1 MAEEDDSGQ
10 EKTEEASSRK
20 IEKAREEGQIPR
32 SRDLTTTVVLLL
44 ATIGLYVFADFMA
57 DKIIGITRSSFV
69 IPRETIFDTNAMIGL
84 LAAAIYD
91 GLFSI
96 APLMAVLVIASIAGP
111 IALGG
116 FIFSGK
122 AIAPQLNRMDP
133 LAGIKRMFSMNS
145 LIELL
150 KSVAKVSLILWATIL
165 ILQMYAQEMF
175 RMSDEPV
182 GDAIIHS
189 LDISIF
195 ATILLSVTTIAIAA
209 IDIPIQIYQYNK
221 KLKMSRQDLKDESK
235 DTDGKPEVK
244 GRIRQLQRE
253 MAQRRMMGNVP
264 QADVVITNP
273 EHFSVALRYDPETM
287 DVPIMLAKGGD
298 HMAMKIREI
307 ANAHKI
313 EIIQSPVLA
322 RAIFYTTDA
331 DEEIPA
337 GLYLAVAQVLAY
349 VFQLRNY
356 RKGKGDRPQYPR
368 NINVPR
374 DMRYDAKGKLDN

>member
-10 EKTEEASSRK
+10 EKTEEASARK

-32 SRDLTTTVVLLL
+32 SRDLTTTAVLLL
-44 ATIGLYVFADFMA
+44 ATIGLYIFAGFMA
-57 DKIIGITRSSFV
+57 DKIIGITRASFV

-84 LAAAIYD
+84 LVAAIYD

-96 APLMAVLVIASIAGP
+96 APLMAVLLIASIAGP

-122 AIAPQLNRMDP
+122 AMAPQLSRMNP
-133 LAGIKRMFSMNS
+133 VAGIKRMFSMNS

-150 KSVAKVSLILWATIL
+150 KSIAKVALILWATIL
-165 ILQMYAQEMF
+165 ILQYYAQDMF
-175 RMSDEPV
+175 RMSDEPI

-195 ATILLSVTTIAIAA
+195 ATILLSVTTILIAA

-221 KLKMSRQDLKDESK
+221 KLKMSRQDQKDEAK

-273 EHFSVALRYDPETM
+273 EHFSVALRYDPEKM
-287 DVPIMLAKGGD
+287 DVPVMLAKGGD
-298 HMAMKIREI
+298 HVAMKIREI

-322 RAIFYTTDA
+322 RAIFYTTDV
-331 DEEIPA
+331 DEEIPS

-349 VFQLRNY
+349 VFQLRNF
-356 RKGKGDRPQYPR
+356 RKGKGDKPMYPR

-374 DMRYDAKGKLDN
+374 DMRYDAKGKLE

>member
-69 IPRETIFDTNAMIGL
+69 IPRATIFDTNAMIGL

-133 LAGIKRMFSMNS
+133 IAGLKRMFSMNS

-150 KSVAKVSLILWATIL
+150 KSVAKVALILWATVL

-175 RMSDEPV
+175 RMSDETV
-182 GDAIIHS
+182 GNAIIHS

-221 KLKMSRQDLKDESK
+221 KLKMSRQDLKDEAK

-264 QADVVITNP
+264 QADVIITNP
-273 EHFSVALRYDPETM
+273 EHFSVALRYDPESM

-374 DMRYDAKGKLDN
+374 DMQYDAKGKLDN

>member
-10 EKTEEASSRK
+10 EKTEEASARK

-32 SRDLTTTVVLLL
+32 SRDLTTTAVLML
-44 ATIGLYVFADFMA
+44 AAIGLYIFAGFMA
-57 DKIIGITRSSFV
+57 DRIIGLTRASFV
-69 IPRETIFDTNAMIGL
+69 ISRAAIFDPNAMIGT

-91 GLFSI
+91 GLISI
-96 APLMAVLVIASIAGP
+96 APLMAILLVASIAGP

-116 FIFSGK
+116 FIFSSK
-122 AIAPQLNRMDP
+122 AMMPQLSRMNP
-133 LAGIKRMFSMNS
+133 IAGIKRMFSMHS
-145 LIELL
+145 VIELL
-150 KSVAKVSLILWATIL
+150 KSLGKVGLILWVTIL
-165 ILQMYAQEMF
+165 LLKFYAQDMY
-175 RMSDEPV
+175 RLSDESV
-182 GDAIIHS
+182 GNAIIHS
-189 LDISIF
+189 LEISILAVIALSA
-195 ATILLSVTTIAIAA
+195 ATILIAA
-209 IDIPIQIYQYNK
+209 IDVPIQIYQYNK
-221 KLKMSRQDLKDESK
+221 KLKMSRQDLKDEAK
-235 DTDGKPEVK
+235 DTEGKPEVK

-273 EHFSVALRYDPETM
+273 EHFSVALRYDPEKM

-298 HMAMKIREI
+298 HVAMKIREI

-313 EIIQSPVLA
+313 DIIQSPVLA
-322 RAIFYTTDA
+322 RAIFYTTDI

-356 RKGKGDRPQYPR
+356 RKGRGDRPQYPR

-374 DMRYDAKGKLDN
+374 EMRYDAKGKLDN

>member
-10 EKTEEASSRK
+10 EKTEEASARK

-32 SRDLTTTVVLLL
+32 SRDLTTTAVLLL
-44 ATIGLYVFADFMA
+44 ATIGLYIFAGFMA
-57 DKIIGITRSSFV
+57 DKIIGITRASFV

-84 LAAAIYD
+84 LVAAIYD

-96 APLMAVLVIASIAGP
+96 APLMAVLLIASIAGP

-122 AIAPQLNRMDP
+122 AMAPQLSRMDP
-133 LAGIKRMFSMNS
+133 VAGIKRMFSMNS

-150 KSVAKVSLILWATIL
+150 KSIAKVALILWATIL
-165 ILQMYAQEMF
+165 ILQYYAQDMF
-175 RMSDEPV
+175 RMSDEPI
-182 GDAIIHS
+182 GDAIVHS

-195 ATILLSVTTIAIAA
+195 ATILLSVTTILIAA

-221 KLKMSRQDLKDESK
+221 KLKMSRQDQKDEAK

-273 EHFSVALRYDPETM
+273 EHFSVALRYDPEKM
-287 DVPIMLAKGGD
+287 DVPVMLAKGGD
-298 HMAMKIREI
+298 HVAMKIREI

-322 RAIFYTTDA
+322 RAIFYTTDV

-349 VFQLRNY
+349 VFQLRNF
-356 RKGKGDRPQYPR
+356 RKGKGDKPMYPR

-374 DMRYDAKGKLDN
+374 DMRYDAKGKLE

>member
-10 EKTEEASSRK
+10 EKTEEASARK

-32 SRDLTTTVVLLL
+32 SRDLTTTAVLLL
-44 ATIGLYVFADFMA
+44 AAIGLYVFAEFMA
-57 DKIIGITRSSFV
+57 NKIIGITRANFV
-69 IPRETIFDTNAMIGL
+69 ISRETIFDPNAMIGH

-91 GLFSI
+91 GLLSI
-96 APLMAVLVIASIAGP
+96 APLMAILLIASIVGP

-116 FIFSGK
+116 WIFSSK
-122 AIAPQLNRMDP
+122 AMEPKLSRMDP
-133 LAGIKRMFSMNS
+133 IAGIKRMFSMHS
-145 LIELL
+145 LIELAKAL
-150 KSVAKVSLILWATIL
+150 AKVLLILWATIL
-165 ILQMYAQEMF
+165 ILEFYAQDMF
-175 RMSDEPV
+175 RLSDESI
-182 GDAIIHS
+182 GNAIIHS
-189 LDISIF
+189 LEISIF
-195 ATILLSVTTIAIAA
+195 ATIALSVTTILIAA
-209 IDIPIQIYQYNK
+209 IDVPIQIYQYNK
-221 KLKMSRQDLKDESK
+221 KLKMSRQDQKDEAK

-253 MAQRRMMGNVP
+253 IAQRRMMGNVP

-287 DVPIMLAKGGD
+287 DVPVMLAKGGD
-298 HMAMKIREI
+298 HIAMKIREI

-322 RAIFYTTDA
+322 RAIFYTTDI
-331 DEEIPA
+331 DEEIPSS
-337 GLYLAVAQVLAY
+337 LYLAVAQVLAY

-374 DMRYDAKGKLDN
+374 DMRYDAKGKLE

>member
-1 MAEEDDSGQ
+1 MAEDDDSSQ
-10 EKTEEASSRK
+10 EKTEEPSARK

-32 SRDLTTTVVLLL
+32 SRDLTTTAVLLL
-44 ATIGLYVFADFMA
+44 AALGIYIFAGFMG
-57 DKIIGITRSSFV
+57 DKIIGLTRENFSLT
-69 IPRETIFDTNAMIGL
+69 RETIFDPNAMIAHFV
-84 LAAAIYD
+84 AAFYD
-91 GLFSI
+91 GLFSLV
-96 APLMAVLVIASIAGP
+96 PLMGVLLVASIVGP

-122 AIAPQLNRMDP
+122 AMAPKLSRMDP
-133 LAGIKRMFSMNS
+133 IAGLKRMFSMNS

-150 KSVAKVSLILWATIL
+150 KSIAKVSLILWATIL
-165 ILQMYAQEMF
+165 LLRLYAQDMF
-175 RMSDEPV
+175 RLSDQSV
-182 GDAIIHS
+182 GDAIINS
-189 LDISIF
+189 LEISIL
-195 ATILLSVTTIAIAA
+195 AVIALSVTTILIAA

-221 KLKMSRQDLKDESK
+221 KMKMSRQDLKDEYK
-235 DTDGKPEVK
+235 DTEGKPEVK

-264 QADVVITNP
+264 QADVIITNP

-298 HMAMKIREI
+298 HVAMKIREI
-307 ANAHKI
+307 AGAHKI

-322 RAIFYTTDA
+322 RAIFYTTDV

-374 DMRYDAKGKLDN
+374 DMRYDARGKAE

>member
-1 MAEEDDSGQ
+1 MA
-10 EKTEEASSRK
+10 
-20 IEKAREEGQIPR
+20 I
-32 SRDLTTTVVLLL
+32 LL
-44 ATIGLYVFADFMA
+44 IG
-57 DKIIGITRSSFV
+57 
-69 IPRETIFDTNAMIGL
+69 
-84 LAAAIYD
+84 
-91 GLFSI
+91 
-96 APLMAVLVIASIAGP
+96 SIAGP

-116 FIFSGK
+116 FIFSSK
-122 AIAPQLNRMDP
+122 AMAPKLNRMDP
-133 LAGIKRMFSMNS
+133 IAGIKRMFSVNS

-150 KSVAKVSLILWATIL
+150 KSIAKVALILWVTIW
-165 ILQMYAQEMF
+165 ILQYYAQAMF
-175 RMSDEPV
+175 RMSDEPI
-182 GDAIIHS
+182 GNAIIHS

-195 ATILLSVTTIAIAA
+195 ATILLSVTTILIAA
-209 IDIPIQIYQYNK
+209 IDVPIQIYQYNK
-221 KLKMSRQDLKDESK
+221 KLKMSRQDQKDEAK

-273 EHFSVALRYDPETM
+273 EHFSVALRYDPDNM
-287 DVPIMLAKGGD
+287 DVPVMLAKGGD
-298 HMAMKIREI
+298 HVAMKIREI

-322 RAIFYTTDA
+322 RAIFYTTDI

-374 DMRYDAKGKLDN
+374 DMRYDSKGKPE

>member
-10 EKTEEASSRK
+10 EKTEEASARK

-32 SRDLTTTVVLLL
+32 SRDLTTTAVLML
-44 ATIGLYVFADFMA
+44 AAIGLYIFAGFMA
-57 DKIIGITRSSFV
+57 DRIIGLTRASFV
-69 IPRETIFDTNAMIGL
+69 ISREAVFDPNAMIGT

-91 GLFSI
+91 GLISI
-96 APLMAVLVIASIAGP
+96 APLMAILLVASIAGP

-116 FIFSGK
+116 FIFSSK
-122 AIAPQLNRMDP
+122 AMMPQLSRMNP
-133 LAGIKRMFSMNS
+133 IAGIKRMFSMHS
-145 LIELL
+145 VIELL
-150 KSVAKVSLILWATIL
+150 KSLGKVGLILWVTIL
-165 ILQMYAQEMF
+165 LLKFYAQDMY
-175 RMSDEPV
+175 RLSDESV
-182 GDAIIHS
+182 GNAIIHS
-189 LDISIF
+189 LEISILAVIALSA
-195 ATILLSVTTIAIAA
+195 ATILIAA
-209 IDIPIQIYQYNK
+209 IDVPIQIYQYNK
-221 KLKMSRQDLKDESK
+221 KLKMSRQDLKDEAK
-235 DTDGKPEVK
+235 DTEGKPEVK

-273 EHFSVALRYDPETM
+273 EHFSVALRYDPEKM

-298 HMAMKIREI
+298 HVAMKIREI

-322 RAIFYTTDA
+322 RAIFYTTDI

-374 DMRYDAKGKLDN
+374 EMRYDAKGKLDS

>member
-1 MAEEDDSGQ
+1 MAEEDESGQ
-10 EKTEEASSRK
+10 EKTEEASARK

-32 SRDLTTTVVLLL
+32 SRDLTTTAVLML
-44 ATIGLYVFADFMA
+44 AAIGLYIFAGFMA
-57 DKIIGITRSSFV
+57 DRIIGLTRASFV
-69 IPRETIFDTNAMIGL
+69 ISRAAVFDPNAMVGT

-91 GLFSI
+91 GLISI
-96 APLMAVLVIASIAGP
+96 APLMAILLVASIAGP

-116 FIFSGK
+116 FIFSSK
-122 AIAPQLNRMDP
+122 AMMPQLSRMNP
-133 LAGIKRMFSMNS
+133 IAGIKRMFSMHS
-145 LIELL
+145 VIELL
-150 KSVAKVSLILWATIL
+150 KSLGKVGLILWVTIL
-165 ILQMYAQEMF
+165 LLKFYAQDMY
-175 RMSDEPV
+175 RLSDESV
-182 GDAIIHS
+182 GNAIIHS
-189 LDISIF
+189 LEISILAVITLSA
-195 ATILLSVTTIAIAA
+195 ATILIAA
-209 IDIPIQIYQYNK
+209 IDVPIQIYQYNK
-221 KLKMSRQDLKDESK
+221 KLKMSRQDLKDEAK
-235 DTDGKPEVK
+235 DTEGKPEVK

-273 EHFSVALRYDPETM
+273 EHFSVALRYDPEKM

-298 HMAMKIREI
+298 HVAMKIREI
-307 ANAHKI
+307 AKAHNI

-322 RAIFYTTDA
+322 RAIFYTTDI

-356 RKGKGDRPQYPR
+356 RKGRGDRPQYPR

-374 DMRYDAKGKLDN
+374 EMRYDSKGKPE

>member
-10 EKTEEASSRK
+10 EKTEEASARK

-32 SRDLTTTVVLLL
+32 SRDLTTTAVLLL
-44 ATIGLYVFADFMA
+44 ATIGLYIFAGFMA
-57 DKIIGITRSSFV
+57 DKIIGITRASFV

-84 LAAAIYD
+84 LVAAIYD

-96 APLMAVLVIASIAGP
+96 APLMAVLLIASIAGP

-122 AIAPQLNRMDP
+122 AMEPKLSRMDP
-133 LAGIKRMFSMNS
+133 IAGIKRMFSMHS

-150 KSVAKVSLILWATIL
+150 KSIAKVALILWATIL
-165 ILQMYAQEMF
+165 ILQYYAQDMF
-175 RMSDEPV
+175 RMSDESI
-182 GDAIIHS
+182 GDAIVHS

-195 ATILLSVTTIAIAA
+195 ATILLSVTTILIAA

-221 KLKMSRQDLKDESK
+221 KLKMSRQDQKDEAK

-273 EHFSVALRYDPETM
+273 EHFSVALRYDPEKM
-287 DVPIMLAKGGD
+287 DVPVMLAKGGD
-298 HMAMKIREI
+298 HVAMKIREI

-322 RAIFYTTDA
+322 RAIFYTTDV
-331 DEEIPA
+331 DEEVPS

-356 RKGKGDRPQYPR
+356 RKGKGDKPMYPR

-374 DMRYDAKGKLDN
+374 DMRYDAKGKLE

>member
-10 EKTEEASSRK
+10 EKTEEASARK

-32 SRDLTTTVVLLL
+32 SRDLTTTAVLLL
-44 ATIGLYVFADFMA
+44 AVIGIYIFADFMA
-57 DKIIGITRSSFV
+57 NKLIGITRANFV
-69 IPRETIFDTNAMIGL
+69 ISRETIFDTNAMIGHL
-84 LAAAIYD
+84 VAAIYD

-96 APLMAVLVIASIAGP
+96 APLMAILLIASIVGP

-116 FIFSGK
+116 FIFSSK
-122 AIAPQLNRMDP
+122 AMEPKLSRMDP
-133 LAGIKRMFSMNS
+133 IAGIKRMFSMHS
-145 LIELL
+145 LIELG
-150 KSVAKVSLILWATIL
+150 KAVAKVLLLLWATIL
-165 ILQMYAQEMF
+165 ILQFYAQDMF
-175 RMSDEPV
+175 RLSDETV
-182 GDAIIHS
+182 ANAIIHS
-189 LDISIF
+189 LEISIF
-195 ATILLSVTTIAIAA
+195 ATIALSVTTILIAA
-209 IDIPIQIYQYNK
+209 IDVPIQIYQYNK
-221 KLKMSRQDLKDESK
+221 KLKMSRQDQKDEAK

-273 EHFSVALRYDPETM
+273 EHFSVALRYDPEKM

-298 HMAMKIREI
+298 HVAMKIREI

-322 RAIFYTTDA
+322 RAIFYTTDV
-331 DEEIPA
+331 DEEIPS

-349 VFQLRNY
+349 VFQLRNF
-356 RKGKGDRPQYPR
+356 RKGKGDKPMYPR

-374 DMRYDAKGKLDN
+374 DMRYDAKGKLE

>member
-10 EKTEEASSRK
+10 EKTEEASARK

-32 SRDLTTTVVLLL
+32 SRDLTTTAVLML
-44 ATIGLYVFADFMA
+44 AAIGLYIFAGFMA
-57 DKIIGITRSSFV
+57 DRIIGLTRASFV
-69 IPRETIFDTNAMIGL
+69 ISRAAIFDPNAMIGT

-91 GLFSI
+91 GLISI
-96 APLMAVLVIASIAGP
+96 APLMAILLVASIAGP

-116 FIFSGK
+116 FIFSSK
-122 AIAPQLNRMDP
+122 AMMPQLSRMNP
-133 LAGIKRMFSMNS
+133 IAGIKRMFSMHS
-145 LIELL
+145 VIELL
-150 KSVAKVSLILWATIL
+150 KSLGKVGLILWVTIL
-165 ILQMYAQEMF
+165 LLKFYAQDMY
-175 RMSDEPV
+175 RLSDESV
-182 GDAIIHS
+182 GNAIIHS
-189 LDISIF
+189 LEISILAVITLSA
-195 ATILLSVTTIAIAA
+195 ATILIAA
-209 IDIPIQIYQYNK
+209 IDVPIQIYQYNK
-221 KLKMSRQDLKDESK
+221 KLKMSRQDLKDEAK
-235 DTDGKPEVK
+235 DTEGKPEVK

-273 EHFSVALRYDPETM
+273 EHFSVALRYDPEKM

-298 HMAMKIREI
+298 HVAMKIREI

-313 EIIQSPVLA
+313 DIIQSPVLA
-322 RAIFYTTDA
+322 RAIFYTTDI

-356 RKGKGDRPQYPR
+356 RKGRGDRPQYPR

-374 DMRYDAKGKLDN
+374 EMRYDAKGKLDN

>member
-1 MAEEDDSGQ
+1 MAEEDESGQ
-10 EKTEEASSRK
+10 EKTEEASARK

-32 SRDLTTTVVLLL
+32 SRDLTTTAVLML
-44 ATIGLYVFADFMA
+44 AAIGLYIFAGFMA
-57 DKIIGITRSSFV
+57 DRIIGLTRASFV
-69 IPRETIFDTNAMIGL
+69 ISRAAIFDPNAMIGT

-91 GLFSI
+91 GLISI
-96 APLMAVLVIASIAGP
+96 APLMAILLVASIAGP

-116 FIFSGK
+116 FIFSSK
-122 AIAPQLNRMDP
+122 AMMPQLSRMNP
-133 LAGIKRMFSMNS
+133 IAGIKRMFSMHS
-145 LIELL
+145 VIELL
-150 KSVAKVSLILWATIL
+150 KSLGKVGLILWVTIL
-165 ILQMYAQEMF
+165 LLKFYAQDMY
-175 RMSDEPV
+175 RLSDESV
-182 GDAIIHS
+182 GNAIIHS
-189 LDISIF
+189 LEISILAVITLSA
-195 ATILLSVTTIAIAA
+195 ATILIAA
-209 IDIPIQIYQYNK
+209 IDVPIQIYQYNK
-221 KLKMSRQDLKDESK
+221 KLKMSRQDLKDEAK
-235 DTDGKPEVK
+235 DTEGKPEVK

-273 EHFSVALRYDPETM
+273 EHFSVALRYDPEKM

-298 HMAMKIREI
+298 HVAMKIREI

-313 EIIQSPVLA
+313 DIIQSPVLA
-322 RAIFYTTDA
+322 RAIFYTTDI

-356 RKGKGDRPQYPR
+356 RKGRGDRPQYPR

-374 DMRYDAKGKLDN
+374 EMRYDSKGKPE